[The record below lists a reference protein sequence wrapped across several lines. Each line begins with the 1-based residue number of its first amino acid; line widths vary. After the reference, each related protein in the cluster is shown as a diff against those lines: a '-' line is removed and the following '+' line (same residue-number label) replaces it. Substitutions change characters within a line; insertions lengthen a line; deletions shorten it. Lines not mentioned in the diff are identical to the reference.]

1 LKWVAAG
8 IAALGVGE
16 FVAAAL
22 GDSLDAA
29 RHLFLFHAAT
39 DLTICFAAA
48 WVLQK
53 TIRHTP

>member
-1 LKWVAAG
+1 MSA
-8 IAALGVGE
+8 GE

-22 GDSLDAA
+22 GDALDAG

-39 DLTICFAAA
+39 DLTVCFAAA
-48 WVLQK
+48 WLIEKWQAQKWPVPK